1 MTRSGGEAKTAK
13 GPRCGAAS
21 MDGDRERLM
30 RKRTLAV
37 GLMVGL
43 AALIMASCGGNDTA
57 TPRVL
62 GKGALITFIGDTPA
76 SDVLSLR
83 TTITGM
89 TLKQEG
95 TANRVAVFPTSS
107 STTSLVKVNFA
118 SLRDFATVLTIA
130 ALPETTYDEVILTFS
145 ASQIVLYDPSKD
157 PPIRVVNARLS
168 TATPVIP
175 IQPALTV
182 TKDGVFALRLDFD
195 ILRSIEVDPNGEVN
209 GNVTPVLSA
218 APVDS
223 IEGQG
228 FGELDDLVGFVR
240 TVSPYSTGQN
250 FTGAFTLQLLAGTGP
265 AVTVN
270 FTSSTEL
277 FGVSALNQLETGRVV
292 EVDAVVDEGGNV
304 VAKTVE
310 VEDRAVLADEKLA
323 FLGSV
328 LSVTRDYSG
337 NVVQFSFY
345 VREEEPDSGG
355 YVPLDSVV
363 VVNVSSTTNFQYSS
377 RSTNFASLPF
387 DATAVTPGQELIVHG
402 KYTRATDQPTTVA
415 ANSIFLKLQTVQGN
429 LSSLV
434 QVGSDDKTG
443 AFWLTPSASLLQG
456 APILVFTT
464 NTAEFQTAFVNVFGL
479 AELAPQANLLVR
491 GLPFYENQAGTING
505 VAVPAGTLVITAR
518 QIHQLQ

>member
-1 MTRSGGEAKTAK
+1 MAGSNCEAKKTK
-13 GPRCGAAS
+13 GPRHGAAS
-21 MDGDRERLM
+21 MDRDRERLM
-30 RKRTLAV
+30 LKRMLAV
-37 GLMVGL
+37 GL
-43 AALIMASCGGNDTA
+43 AAVIMASCGGNNTPS
-57 TPRVL
+57 PRVL

-83 TTITGM
+83 TTVTGM

-95 TANRVAVFPTSS
+95 TTNKVTVFPSS
-107 STTSLVKVNFA
+107 STTTSLVKIDFA
-118 SLRDFATVLTIA
+118 SLRDFTTVLTVA
-130 ALPETTYDEVILTFS
+130 AVPETTYDEVILTFS
-145 ASQIVLYDPSKD
+145 AMQIVLYDPSKD
-157 PPIRVVNARLS
+157 PPIRVVNAKLS
-168 TATPVIP
+168 TTTPVIP

-218 APVDS
+218 ASVES

-240 TVSPYSTGQN
+240 TVSPYSTGHN

-270 FTSSTEL
+270 LTSSTEL

-292 EVDAVVDEGGNV
+292 EVDAVVDEDGNM

-345 VREEEPDSGG
+345 VREEEPDNSG

-363 VVNVSSTTNFQYSS
+363 VVNVSSTTNLQYSS
-377 RSTNFASLPF
+377 RSANFVSLPF
-387 DATAVTPGQELIVHG
+387 DATAVAPGQELIVHG
-402 KYTRATDQPTTVA
+402 KYTRRTEEPTTVD
-415 ANSIFLKLQTVQGN
+415 ANTIYLKLQTVQGN

-434 QVGSDDKTG
+434 QVGSDGKTG
-443 AFWLTPSASLLQG
+443 GFWFTPSLTLLQD
-456 APILVFTT
+456 APILVFTNNET
-464 NTAEFQTAFVNVFGL
+464 VFTEVLGL
-479 AELAPQANLLVR
+479 GQLAPEATLLVR
-491 GLPFYENQAGTING
+491 GLPFYQTQAGTING
-505 VAVPAGTLVITAR
+505 VTVPAGTLVITAR
-518 QIHQLQ
+518 QIHQLE